1 MQSNTLTHRC
11 QAINSA
17 PSYQHQ
23 PLPDMEIWALLQ
35 LKFII
40 NGWQKA
46 EACELFMQINGSR
59 KKCGWTLNNPF
70 KVHFLVSNRV
80 NQIYQC
86 TGFSGFDW
94 QYVEASS
101 FQNDKKSERER
112 ERKKM
117 TTKTSVKS
125 WYCNLFTV
133 GYLRRPPLFLNGLN
147 PHFSNGILNLLFII
161 RITKPLDPVTV
172 DWSNYGELKALRIIC
187 GREREKKRN
196 QRKKECVV
204 SHFNWALNGILHSVM
219 RCSFEYG

>member
-1 MQSNTLTHRC
+1 
-11 QAINSA
+11 
-17 PSYQHQ
+17 
-23 PLPDMEIWALLQ
+23 MEIWALLQ

-94 QYVEASS
+94 QYVEASI

-112 ERKKM
+112 EKEDADENFCEK
-117 TTKTSVKS
+117 
-125 WYCNLFTV
+125 LILQF
-133 GYLRRPPLFLNGLN
+133 YLQ
-147 PHFSNGILNLLFII
+147 
-161 RITKPLDPVTV
+161 LD
-172 DWSNYGELKALRIIC
+172 I
-187 GREREKKRN
+187 
-196 QRKKECVV
+196 CVV
-204 SHFNWALNGILHSVM
+204 R
-219 RCSFEYG
+219 RCF

>member
-1 MQSNTLTHRC
+1 MDGKKQKLVSFSCKSMAREKNADGLWIIHLKY
-11 QAINSA
+11 IF
-17 PSYQHQ
+17 SYQIG
-23 PLPDMEIWALLQ
+23 LI
-35 LKFII
+35 KFT
-40 NGWQKA
+40 NA
-46 EACELFMQINGSR
+46 
-59 KKCGWTLNNPF
+59 
-70 KVHFLVSNRV
+70 LVSV
-80 NQIYQC
+80 VLIDS
-86 TGFSGFDW
+86 TLKHPFFKMT
-94 QYVEASS
+94 
-101 FQNDKKSERER
+101 KKVSER

-117 TTKTSVKS
+117 PTKTFVKS

-172 DWSNYGELKALRIIC
+172 DWSNYGELKALQIIC